1 LALSLDSPGKLAVPS
16 ATPQNV
22 GEISAAWID
31 EVLRSSGVISSERVV
46 AVALQPIGESRG
58 YLSSMAVVGLKYDD
72 AAARGPAGVVVKLE
86 PAAGVFRDTE
96 RNYHAFEREC
106 LFYRDV
112 AGHVD
117 VRVAQIYYTHVG
129 PDGSVLVMEDL
140 THLTPGDQVRGMLH
154 HEVIATVRQIGRVH
168 AAYWNND
175 RLAAL
180 EWLPDHDPFWFAG
193 YEEHWPGFVREYE
206 VRLGREGIA
215 LGEGVL
221 RQLKWLAERLL
232 ERPSSLVHADLRADN
247 LMFGEPKS
255 SDAVVILDWQ
265 LATRSMAANDPTRL
279 LGGSEPASQRKGH
292 HLEVFTAW
300 HETLI
305 SRGVKDYEFDEALED
320 FRLGALFNLL
330 VPVLA
335 HGLTVDS
342 TSIRTKRLVDA
353 QVDRMYISAMELDAG
368 SLLPSR

>member
-1 LALSLDSPGKLAVPS
+1 MRS

-22 GEISAAWID
+22 GEISAVWID
-31 EVLRSSGVISSERVV
+31 DVLRSGGVISSQRVV
-46 AVALQPIGESRG
+46 DVALRPIGESKG
-58 YLSSMAVVGLKYDD
+58 FLSSIAVVGLTYDD
-72 AAARGPAGVVVKLE
+72 AAARVPASVVVKLE

-96 RNYHAFEREC
+96 RNSRAFERES

-112 AGHVD
+112 AASVD
-117 VRVAQIYYTHVG
+117 VRVPRVYHMHAG

-154 HEVIATVRQIGRVH
+154 REVIATVRQIGRVH

-206 VRLGREGIA
+206 VRLGREGLA

-221 RQLKWLAERLL
+221 RHLKWLADRLL

-247 LMFGEPKS
+247 LMFGDPQS

-279 LGGSEPASQRKGH
+279 LGGSEPASQRNGH

-305 SRGVKDYEFDEALED
+305 SRGVKGYEFDEALAD

-335 HGLTVDS
+335 YGLTAGT
-342 TSIRTKRLVDA
+342 TSVRTTRLVDA
-353 QVDRMYISAMELDAG
+353 QVERMYVSAMELDAG
-368 SLLPSR
+368 SLLPTR